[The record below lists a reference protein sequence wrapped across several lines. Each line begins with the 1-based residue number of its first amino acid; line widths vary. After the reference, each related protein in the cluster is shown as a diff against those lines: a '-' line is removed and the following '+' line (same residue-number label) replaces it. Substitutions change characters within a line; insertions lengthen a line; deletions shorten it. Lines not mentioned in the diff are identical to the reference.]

1 LTWPK
6 PNLPVVMH
14 MGTGHPSKGLQR
26 YANN

>member
-1 LTWPK
+1 LTRPK

-26 YANN
+26 